1 MSATVL
7 LLSAALISIHY
18 CVGLTHEES
27 VELLEKYNIGHLWYA
42 LEESKY
48 DISLWQDI
56 DQDMLKNMNVLDSDR
71 LRFKKLQNELKQQ
84 NQSNWTNRIVVILN
98 SAAAKLVASI
108 VAFIAMIFTKY
119 KEMKACFASLFP
131 MNKKETDMIH
141 TPREDTPNVE
151 EECDDEPMTNSQGQK
166 ESNQAI
172 DDETKTTPSNS
183 LHNTPPTLTHD
194 DSNARDNTPETI
206 VVPDTHS
213 KGQNKCTTDSTIQND
228 SVSET
233 KRIATASKSKHLS
246 RAPRTLIPDPKNKEK
261 TMTNTDK
268 KQLIMSQKRRHRHL
282 VMDMFNK
289 IRGNSIDNPLELLQS
304 TIDSLK
310 SQNSNVSEI
319 SLLYYLQS
327 HYYLKKDLYDKAYKC
342 TMAAAQVD
350 SDREQ
355 VLFALIRIYT
365 PQN

>member
-98 SAAAKLVASI
+98 SAAAKVVASI

-119 KEMKACFASLFP
+119 KEMKACCASLFP

-233 KRIATASKSKHLS
+233 KRIATESKSKRLS
-246 RAPRTLIPDPKNKEK
+246 RAPRTLIPKNKGN
-261 TMTNTDK
+261 TMSDTHSADCTD
-268 KQLIMSQKRRHRHL
+268 MSQNHSHRHL
-282 VMDMFNK
+282 VIDTCNK
-289 IRGNSIDNPLELLQS
+289 IVVDMDEKDVEEFESTEQYITNGDSEGETKTQEAQDDEDNKENRQSIK
-304 TIDSLK
+304 DSNKNKLK
-310 SQNSNVSEI
+310 
-319 SLLYYLQS
+319 
-327 HYYLKKDLYDKAYKC
+327 
-342 TMAAAQVD
+342 
-350 SDREQ
+350 
-355 VLFALIRIYT
+355 
-365 PQN
+365 

>member
-206 VVPDTHS
+206 IPKVKKSALQIPQF
-213 KGQNKCTTDSTIQND
+213 KMIQFPKR
-228 SVSET
+228 T
-233 KRIATASKSKHLS
+233 KRIATESKSKRLS
-246 RAPRTLIPDPKNKEK
+246 RDRYKYRIAMNPQYYNRRLLRNARTKKE
-261 TMTNTDK
+261 
-268 KQLIMSQKRRHRHL
+268 LVIMN
-282 VMDMFNK
+282 D
-289 IRGNSIDNPLELLQS
+289 GN
-304 TIDSLK
+304 
-310 SQNSNVSEI
+310 V
-319 SLLYYLQS
+319 
-327 HYYLKKDLYDKAYKC
+327 
-342 TMAAAQVD
+342 AQYVFQD
-350 SDREQ
+350 ANE
-355 VLFALIRIYT
+355 
-365 PQN
+365 

>member
-131 MNKKETDMIH
+131 MNKRETDQIH

-151 EECDDEPMTNSQGQK
+151 ETVSNTHSQGQK

-213 KGQNKCTTDSTIQND
+213 EDQKKCTTDSTIQND

-233 KRIATASKSKHLS
+233 KRIATESKSKRLS
-246 RAPRTLIPDPKNKEK
+246 RAPRTLIPKNKGN
-261 TMTNTDK
+261 TMSDTHSADCTD
-268 KQLIMSQKRRHRHL
+268 MSQNHSHRHL
-282 VMDMFNK
+282 VIDTCNK
-289 IRGNSIDNPLELLQS
+289 IVVDMDEKDVEEFESTEQYITNGDSEGETKTQEAQDDEDNK
-304 TIDSLK
+304 DSK
-310 SQNSNVSEI
+310 AETKQNDNNPN
-319 SLLYYLQS
+319 
-327 HYYLKKDLYDKAYKC
+327 H
-342 TMAAAQVD
+342 
-350 SDREQ
+350 R
-355 VLFALIRIYT
+355 R
-365 PQN
+365 